1 MAQDPSQ
8 PSLEKSTT
16 FRGVRGWLDIYDY
29 PKHSIRI
36 KIKHIQSSQRL
47 LTRVSIK
54 KTLKKVLDNKKLN
67 DYGYSCLFLYF
78 KNIYLK
84 LILLCLFEINIV
96 LVFLDHFNVLI

>member
-54 KTLKKVLDNKKLN
+54 KTLKKFLITK
-67 DYGYSCLFLYF
+67 SCMIILIAVYF
-78 KNIYLK
+78 YILK
-84 LILLCLFEINIV
+84 IFI
-96 LVFLDHFNVLI
+96 

>member
-8 PSLEKSTT
+8 PSL
-16 FRGVRGWLDIYDY
+16 RGVRGWLDIYDY

-36 KIKHIQSSQRL
+36 KKKTYPIISKAID
-47 LTRVSIK
+47 TCIYKKNIK
-54 KTLKKVLDNKKLN
+54 KGLDNKKVH
-67 DYGYSCLFLYF
+67 DYAYSCLFLYF

>member
-8 PSLEKSTT
+8 PSL
-16 FRGVRGWLDIYDY
+16 RGVRGWLDIYDY

-36 KIKHIQSSQRL
+36 KIKHIQSS
-47 LTRVSIK
+47 VSIK

-67 DYGYSCLFLYF
+67 DYVYSCLFLYF